1 MPAAP
6 KPENEAERL
15 DALWSYDL
23 LDTKQEPAFDAISA
37 LAADICDIPIALVS
51 LVDANRQ
58 WFKASCGLPGVSSTP
73 RDLAFCAHAILQSD
87 ILVVPDATKDARF
100 ADNPL
105 VTGELGIRFYAG
117 VPLITADG
125 MPLGTLC
132 VIDQRPKTLDKQ
144 QLGRLRLLGD
154 TLVGLIE
161 ARVRRSR
168 SDARQLG
175 LLDAAL
181 AQAQHRATQLHGLVD
196 FAKLAVA
203 ASSGDEVLSFALE
216 TALRVCAADD
226 GFVVIRTDG
235 VWRVCRVHGA
245 LAITR
250 GEEVTSVSR
259 SDPAL
264 HDLEIKTGMS
274 ATIAT
279 VGDDEPIASLVIFK
293 PPGAITST
301 DSALLELIALQ
312 SRWAWEAAVN
322 KADSRVCPT
331 WA

>member
-1 MPAAP
+1 
-6 KPENEAERL
+6 
-15 DALWSYDL
+15 
-23 LDTKQEPAFDAISA
+23 
-37 LAADICDIPIALVS
+37 
-51 LVDANRQ
+51 
-58 WFKASCGLPGVSSTP
+58 
-73 RDLAFCAHAILQSD
+73 
-87 ILVVPDATKDARF
+87 
-100 ADNPL
+100 
-105 VTGELGIRFYAG
+105 
-117 VPLITADG
+117 

-196 FAKLAVA
+196 FAKLAAA
-203 ASSGDEVLSFALE
+203 ASTGDEVLSFALE